1 MRNCWLLTQGAAS
14 TEEGIPAQVTTLRT
28 WLFGKANSHVR
39 HVLHSPI
46 KVKRRERINIHIGS
60 RVHEVDS
67 IRDAV
72 ANSPLDRVHVIAQG
86 THKFERILHNAHAH
100 FGTKELVFNIIFAL
114 IWVILDRHDYFLPQA
129 YEAHILLPFDEF
141 LHNDR
146 TQAELVVV
154 IN

>member
-1 MRNCWLLTQGAAS
+1 MRNCWLLTQSATG
-14 TEEGIPAQVTTLRT
+14 TQEGIPAQVATLRT
-28 WLFGKANSHVR
+28 WLFGKANSQVR

-86 THKFERILHNAHAH
+86 THKLERILHNAHAH
-100 FGTKELVFNIIFAL
+100 FGTKVLMLNMIFAL
-114 IWVILDRHDYFLPQA
+114 M
-129 YEAHILLPFDEF
+129 
-141 LHNDR
+141 
-146 TQAELVVV
+146 
-154 IN
+154 